1 MNLGLKITGLTEV
14 KKMLNDNK
22 KTIAD
27 AVKGLDNTDLK
38 VSFPGIGLDLDLS
51 EFSQANRPLIEI
63 QKGIKKAHMKAV
75 KLMAAEFS
83 KALDDAMESN
93 VWDWKGDTRDIIDTG
108 ELKNSKKVIV
118 DSDGDI
124 HVFYGTDYA
133 AIVHYGGYF
142 YPYGNENAKTFY
154 PGRPWV
160 KSLIEGGGPIDQ
172 FDFNTIYGILFVS
185 ELTKLIS

>member
-1 MNLGLKITGLTEV
+1 MKLGLKVTGLTEIA
-14 KKMLNDNK
+14 KTLNENK
-22 KTIAD
+22 KTITD
-27 AVKGLDNTDLK
+27 AVKNLGDTELK

-51 EFSQANRPLIEI
+51 EFNQANRPLVEI
-63 QKGIKKAHMKAV
+63 QKGIKKAHAKAV
-75 KLMAAEFS
+75 RLMAAEFS
-83 KALDDAMESN
+83 KALDEAMESN

-172 FDFNTIYGILFVS
+172 FDFNTIYGILFIS
-185 ELTKLIS
+185 ELNKLIS

>member
-1 MNLGLKITGLTEV
+1 MNFGLKITGLTEV
-14 KKMLNDNK
+14 KKMLSENK

-27 AVKGLDNTDLK
+27 AVKDLNNTELK
-38 VSFPGIGLDLDLS
+38 LSFPSIGLELDLS
-51 EFSQANRPLIEI
+51 EFRQADRPLVEI
-63 QKGIKKAHMKAV
+63 KKGIKKAHMKAV
-75 KLMAAEFS
+75 KMMAAEFS
-83 KALDDAMESN
+83 NALDDAMESS
-93 VWDWKGDTRDIIDTG
+93 VWNWNGDTRNIIDTG

-142 YPYGNENAKTFY
+142 HPYGNKNSKTFY

-160 KSLIEGGGPIDQ
+160 KSLIEGGGPINQ
-172 FDFNTIYGILFVS
+172 FDFNSIYGIFFVS
-185 ELTKLIS
+185 ELTKLTG

>member
-14 KKMLNDNK
+14 KKMFDENK
-22 KTIAD
+22 KTITD
-27 AVKGLDNTDLK
+27 AVKNLNGTDLK
-38 VSFPGIGLDLDLS
+38 ASFPNIGLDLDLS
-51 EFSQANRPLIEI
+51 EFAQANKPLIEI

-142 YPYGNENAKTFY
+142 YPYGHENAKTFY

-185 ELTKLIS
+185 ELNKLIS